1 MIMRR
6 QLLNYTLPLLLVGCA
21 ESLPSRSGSETVG
34 NSPIAG
40 SGSPGATPTATATPA
55 TPTATP
61 LKPNSAAL
69 PNYKTQ
75 ALSNGTAHIMTIPSD
90 SRYVVKPVIASD
102 LQTVGQFAK
111 SSGAIAAINGGFFD
125 PKNQQTTSYV
135 VMNQKIVADPKQN
148 PQLTEN
154 PKLKQYL
161 RQIFDRSEF
170 QRYDCGGKVSYGIQ
184 SHSKPA
190 PEGCQIVDAIGGGP
204 QLLPDVQAQREGFTD
219 PELGRDAIGSQV
231 GNARSAIGITKDNG
245 ILLVM
250 VAQKQPKSGV
260 TLAELA
266 TLMKSLGAESA
277 MNLDGGSSSA
287 IVYDGKA
294 MIGAVGEDGK
304 VGERAVKSAIVVV
317 GQ

>member
-1 MIMRR
+1 MRGKC
-6 QLLNYTLPLLLVGCA
+6 LYLLPLLLIGCSD
-21 ESLPSRSGSETVG
+21 SLPSRDRAQPPS
-34 NSPIAG
+34 IATAP
-40 SGSPGATPTATATPA
+40 STAATP

-61 LKPNSAAL
+61 STVPATITAKPLTVPASGKAAVDYTSKTVGNSL
-69 PNYKTQ
+69 V
-75 ALSNGTAHIMTIPSD
+75 HILTVRSG
-90 SRYVVKPVIASD
+90 VVKPVIASD
-102 LQTVGQFAK
+102 LQTVAQLAK

-135 VMNQKIVADPKQN
+135 VMNQKMVADPKQN

-184 SHSKPA
+184 PHSKPA
-190 PEGCQIVDAIGGGP
+190 PEGCQMVDAIGGGP

-219 PELGRDAIGSQV
+219 PELGRDAIGTQV
-231 GNARSAIGITKDNG
+231 SNARSAIGITKDNG

-250 VAQKQPKSGV
+250 VAQQQPKSGM
-260 TLAELA
+260 TLPELA
-266 TLMKSLGAESA
+266 ALMKSLGAESA

-287 IVYDGKA
+287 IVHGGKT
-294 MIGAVGEDGK
+294 MLGSVGEDGK
-304 VGERAVKSAIVVV
+304 TGERAVKSAIVVV

>member
-1 MIMRR
+1 MIMRGKY
-6 QLLNYTLPLLLVGCA
+6 LTYLLPLLLLGCRD
-21 ESLPSRSGSETVG
+21 SLPVADRAQPPTAAPSPASSPAAAKPLTVPASGKAASVDYTTQTVG
-34 NSPIAG
+34 NSLVHILTVR
-40 SGSPGATPTATATPA
+40 SG
-55 TPTATP
+55 
-61 LKPNSAAL
+61 
-69 PNYKTQ
+69 
-75 ALSNGTAHIMTIPSD
+75 I
-90 SRYVVKPVIASD
+90 VKPVIASD
-102 LQTVGQFAK
+102 LQTVAQLAK

-135 VMNQKIVADPKQN
+135 VMNQKTVADPKQN

-170 QRYDCGGKVSYGIQ
+170 QRYDCGGKVRYGIQ

-231 GNARSAIGITKDNG
+231 GNARSAIGITKGNE

-250 VAQKQPKSGV
+250 VAQQQPKSGV

-287 IVYDGKA
+287 MVYDGKA
-294 MIGAVGEDGK
+294 ILGSVGEDGK
-304 VGERAVKSAIVVV
+304 AGERAVKSAIVVV

>member
-1 MIMRR
+1 MRGKC
-6 QLLNYTLPLLLVGCA
+6 LTYLWPLLLMGCSD
-21 ESLPSRSGSETVG
+21 SLPSSDRAQPPSIAAAPSTAPAPNTAPNTAKPLTVPASGKAAVDYTSKTVG
-34 NSPIAG
+34 NSLVHILTVR
-40 SGSPGATPTATATPA
+40 SG
-55 TPTATP
+55 
-61 LKPNSAAL
+61 
-69 PNYKTQ
+69 
-75 ALSNGTAHIMTIPSD
+75 
-90 SRYVVKPVIASD
+90 VVKPVIASD
-102 LQTVGQFAK
+102 LQTVAQLAK

-135 VMNQKIVADPKQN
+135 VMNQKMVADPKQN
-148 PQLTEN
+148 VQLTEN

-184 SHSKPA
+184 PHSKPA
-190 PEGCQIVDAIGGGP
+190 PEGCQMVDAIGGGP

-231 GNARSAIGITKDNG
+231 ANARSAIGITKDNG

-250 VAQKQPKSGV
+250 VAQSQPKSGV

-287 IVYDGKA
+287 MVYGGKS
-294 MIGAVGEDGK
+294 MLGSVGEDGK
-304 VGERAVKSAIVVV
+304 AGERAVKSAIVVV

>member
-1 MIMRR
+1 MRGKC
-6 QLLNYTLPLLLVGCA
+6 LTYLLPLLLIGCSDASPSGERAQLPTVAPIATAAPTAAPSPTSSPAAAKPLTVPASEKAAAVDYTSQTVGK
-21 ESLPSRSGSETVG
+21 SLVHILTVRSG
-34 NSPIAG
+34 I
-40 SGSPGATPTATATPA
+40 
-55 TPTATP
+55 
-61 LKPNSAAL
+61 
-69 PNYKTQ
+69 
-75 ALSNGTAHIMTIPSD
+75 
-90 SRYVVKPVIASD
+90 VKPVIASD
-102 LQTVGQFAK
+102 LQTVAQLAK

-135 VMNQKIVADPKQN
+135 VMNQKMVADPKQN
-148 PQLTEN
+148 VQLTEN

-170 QRYDCGGKVSYGIQ
+170 QRYECGGKVSYGIQ

-231 GNARSAIGITKDNG
+231 ANSRSAIGITPDNG

-250 VAQKQPKSGV
+250 VAQSQPKSGV

-266 TLMKSLGAESA
+266 TLMQSLGAESA

-287 IVYDGKA
+287 MVYGGKS
-294 MIGAVGEDGK
+294 MLGSVGEDGK
-304 VGERAVKSAIVVV
+304 AAARSVKSAIVVV